1 MTPRPESPAPAR
13 TTHAP
18 PLSPRCPTIPSPP
31 TAPKRAAPTRTTT
44 TAPVCRRL
52 ATGVDGLDHLLVG
65 GLVAGRTTLVV
76 GTSGSGKT
84 LLSCQILW
92 NAAVRRNEPA
102 VLVTFEE
109 RAGDLIQNVATL
121 GWDLGGMVESGDLQ
135 LVDASPDPDTI
146 GSTGAYDL
154 SGIILQVRAAV
165 EECGAK
171 LVVLDS
177 LGGLF
182 TQFRDD
188 GVLRREIVRLRDVLR
203 ELGCTSVM
211 TAERLNEEGPV
222 SKHGVEDFVA
232 DCVIILRQELF
243 QERVRRTAQV
253 YKLRGDRHVPGET
266 PFTIV
271 ADGGGAGSGGEGG
284 GIVVL
289 PLSAARLSQE
299 SSDERIPFGNGDL
312 DKMAGGGLFRD
323 STVLVSGPTGG
334 GKTLLCTTFA
344 AHGCKNG
351 ERSLYPGFEES
362 RPQLGRNA
370 TNWGYDFAKW
380 EADGL
385 LKIRCRRW
393 SGNGARRP
401 AGWRATCSKSA
412 ARSRCST
419 PPGVVIDSISALER
433 IGTPRTFREFLMG
446 LSSHLKRKQI
456 CALMTATSPHMA
468 GAAGKVGAHI
478 STLTDAIILLRYLEL
493 GEELGRGLTVI
504 KMRGSQHDKHVRR
517 FNIDDAGLH
526 VGAPVA
532 DVTDLIGNIPG

>member
-1 MTPRPESPAPAR
+1 MSRPADSRSGARRSRPADDAGLSNAGVYDSGIHAAVGLPGLPRVP
-13 TTHAP
+13 
-18 PLSPRCPTIPSPP
+18 
-31 TAPKRAAPTRTTT
+31 
-44 TAPVCRRL
+44 
-52 ATGVDGLDHLLVG
+52 TGVDGLDHILVG
-65 GLVAGRTTLVV
+65 GLVKGRTTLVV
-76 GTSGSGKT
+76 GTSGSGKS

-92 NAAVRRNEPA
+92 NAAVRRREPA

-109 RAGDLIQNVATL
+109 KAEDLIDNVATL
-121 GWDLGGMVESGDLQ
+121 GWDLNAMVDSGDLQ
-135 LVDASPDPDTI
+135 LVDASPDPQTLAAS
-146 GSTGAYDL
+146 GSYDL
-154 SGIILQVRAAV
+154 SGIMLQVKAAV

-171 LVVLDS
+171 LVILDS

-188 GVLRREIVRLRDVLR
+188 GVLRREIVRLRDMLR

-211 TAERLNEEGPV
+211 TAERLAEEGPV

-253 YKLRGDRHVPGET
+253 YKMRGDRHEPGEF

-271 ADGGGAGSGGEGG
+271 TRGSGAGTDGEGG

-289 PLSAARLSQE
+289 PLSAARLSQK
-299 SSDERIPFGNGDL
+299 SSDDRIPFGNEDL

-323 STVLVSGPTGG
+323 STVLISGPTGG

-344 AHGCKNG
+344 AHGCKGG
-351 ERSLYPGFEES
+351 ERSLYLGFEES

-380 EADGL
+380 EDDGL
-385 LKIRCRRW
+385 LKIRCEYPETRGLEGHLLEIRRQIEVF
-393 SGNGARRP
+393 NPTR
-401 AGWRATCSKSA
+401 
-412 ARSRCST
+412 
-419 PPGVVIDSISALER
+419 VVIDSISALER
-433 IGTPRTFREFLMG
+433 IGTPRTFREFLIG

-468 GAAGKVGAHI
+468 GAGGKVGAHI

-493 GEELGRGLTVI
+493 GEELGRGLTII

-517 FNIDDAGLH
+517 FSIGSDGLH
-526 VGAPVA
+526 VGAPVPHVA
-532 DVTDLIGNIPG
+532 DLIGNLPG